1 MIFMNCVKLLYFK
14 VNTLRGEGDEKVKNK
29 AGYNERK
36 IASVRF
42 DEIYNMR
49 DKKLIESCI
58 RDNFCFVK

>member
-1 MIFMNCVKLLYFK
+1 MIDI
-14 VNTLRGEGDEKVKNK
+14 RGEGVEKVKNK